1 MFTNFVLMKI
11 DTQKLQTVQNYAHY
25 IKRNR
30 SRVYQM
36 IKEGKLETVLIDGV
50 TFIKTH

>member
-1 MFTNFVLMKI
+1 MARI
-11 DTQKLQTVQNYAHY
+11 DTEKLQTVQNYAHY

-36 IKEGKLETVLIDGV
+36 IKEGKLDTIIIDGV
-50 TFIKTH
+50 TFIKL